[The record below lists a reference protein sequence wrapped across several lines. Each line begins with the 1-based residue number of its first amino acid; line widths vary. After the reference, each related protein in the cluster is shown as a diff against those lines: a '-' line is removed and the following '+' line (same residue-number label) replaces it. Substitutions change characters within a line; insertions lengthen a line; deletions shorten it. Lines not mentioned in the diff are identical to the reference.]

1 MINLIVVA
9 FLTALTAGVGIR
21 AAQLWHRSSLLYANP
36 SWAENGGIEPVDESQ
51 SLAGWIVG
59 INEFNNKTA
68 TLNKRAAQLTA
79 ISVLLGA
86 FTTIVG
92 AALPFITHP

>member
-1 MINLIVVA
+1 MIDLIVVV
-9 FLTALTAGVGIR
+9 FLSVLAAAVGIR

-36 SWAENGGIEPVDESQ
+36 SWAENGGTEPMDESQ

-59 INEFNNKTA
+59 INKFNNETA
-68 TLNKRAAQLTA
+68 ALNKRAAQLTA

-86 FTTIVG
+86 LTTIVG
-92 AALPFITHP
+92 AALPLVTH